1 MTFLKGRAIMGEAKF
16 HTVRGYQLLEQNKK
30 LLTPAMED
38 YLEMIYRYS
47 LAEDYL
53 RVNTLSE
60 LLNVQASSVTKM
72 IQKLHELG
80 LIHYKKYGII
90 SLTENGRE
98 IGQYL
103 LERHNVL
110 EKFLRM
116 LSNDDSLLIE
126 TELIEH
132 SISPETLDNIK
143 VFNEYLSRKPEIMED
158 FQAFK
163 TAYYRNDGA

>member
-1 MTFLKGRAIMGEAKF
+1 MGEAKF

-38 YLEMIYRYS
+38 YLEMIYRNS
-47 LAEDYL
+47 LVEDYL

-60 LLNVQASSVTKM
+60 LLNVQAPSVTKM

-90 SLTENGRE
+90 SLTDNGRE
-98 IGQYL
+98 IGKYL

-110 EKFLRM
+110 EKFLKM
-116 LSNDDSLLIE
+116 LSNNESLLIE

-132 SISPETLDNIK
+132 SISTETLDSIK
-143 VFNEYLSRKPEIMED
+143 VFNEFLVKNPEMVKA
-158 FQAFK
+158 FQTFRSEF
-163 TAYYRNDGA
+163 YHCPGEE

>member
-1 MTFLKGRAIMGEAKF
+1 MDDGKF

-38 YLEMIYRYS
+38 YLEMIYRNS
-47 LAEDYL
+47 LNEEYM

-60 LLNVQASSVTKM
+60 LLNVQAPSATKM
-72 IQKLHELG
+72 VQKLHYLG

-90 SLTENGRE
+90 FLTDTGRE

-103 LERHNVL
+103 LDRHNIL
-110 EKFLRM
+110 EKFLKM
-116 LSNDDSLLIE
+116 LSSNDNLLIE

-132 SISPETLDNIK
+132 SISPATLYNIK
-143 VFNEYLSRKPEIMED
+143 VFID
-158 FQAFK
+158 FLEHNPDISIRFQDYK
-163 TAYYRNDGA
+163 NNS

>member
-1 MTFLKGRAIMGEAKF
+1 MGEAKF

-47 LAEDYL
+47 LVEDYL

-90 SLTENGRE
+90 SLTDNGRE

-110 EKFLRM
+110 EKFLRI

-132 SISPETLDNIK
+132 SISPETLDSIK
-143 VFNEYLSRKPEIMED
+143 VFNEYLARNPEILKD

-163 TAYYRNDGA
+163 NKYYRNAAT

>member
-1 MTFLKGRAIMGEAKF
+1 MGEAKF

-38 YLEMIYRYS
+38 YLEMIYRNS
-47 LAEDYL
+47 LVEDYL

-60 LLNVQASSVTKM
+60 LLNVQAPSVTKM

-98 IGQYL
+98 IGKYL

-110 EKFLRM
+110 EKFLKM
-116 LSNDDSLLIE
+116 LSNNESLLIE

-132 SISPETLDNIK
+132 SISTETLDSIK
-143 VFNEYLSRKPEIMED
+143 VFNEFLVKNPEMVKA
-158 FQAFK
+158 FQTFRSEF
-163 TAYYRNDGA
+163 YHCPGEE

>member
-1 MTFLKGRAIMGEAKF
+1 MGSEKF

-30 LLTPAMED
+30 LLTSAMED
-38 YLEMIYRYS
+38 YLEMIYRNS
-47 LAEDYL
+47 LVEEYI

-72 IQKLHELG
+72 VQKLHELG

-90 SLTENGRE
+90 YLTENGRE

-103 LERHNVL
+103 LERHHVL
-110 EKFLRM
+110 EKFLQM
-116 LSNDDSLLIE
+116 LATDDSLLIE

-132 SISPETLDNIK
+132 SISPQTLDNIK
-143 VFNEYLSRKPEIMED
+143 VFNEFLLKNPYIIKEFE
-158 FQAFK
+158 QFK
-163 TAYYRNDGA
+163 ASFYHCGDSE